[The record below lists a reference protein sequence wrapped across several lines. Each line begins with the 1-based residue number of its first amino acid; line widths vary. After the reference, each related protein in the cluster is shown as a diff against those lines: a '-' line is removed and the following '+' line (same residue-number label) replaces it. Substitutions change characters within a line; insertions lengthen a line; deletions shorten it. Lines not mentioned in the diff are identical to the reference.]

1 MSKRTTFRHEPGK
14 TEEELWPDVEFRA
27 HGFHVS
33 MDKVPWTGL
42 ALLAGAVA
50 ARVAGAHV
58 WML

>member
-1 MSKRTTFRHEPGK
+1 MSKRTTTRHESGK
-14 TEEELWPDVEFRA
+14 TEEELRPDVEFKAR
-27 HGFHVS
+27 GFHVS